1 MDNFLPN
8 FLCMQK
14 SFILSG
20 QIVDVVAGK
29 IFPGKVVVTDG
40 KITSVSRCEVAET
53 QFILPGLI
61 DAHVH
66 IESSMLVPAEFARLA
81 VVHGTTATV
90 SDPHEIANVL
100 GLEGIDFMI
109 NNGKLSPF
117 KFHFGAPSCVPA
129 TGFES
134 SGAVIDSSQIEQLLN
149 RDDIFYLSEMM
160 NFPGVIY
167 GDAEVKLKLDF
178 AKKYNKPVDGH
189 APGLDSGNIRKYASA
204 GISTDH
210 ECTNLAEA
218 VDKINAGMHILIREG
233 SAARNFDA
241 LVPLL
246 ATHPEKVM
254 FCSDD
259 KHPDDLVAGHINLL
273 VKRAIKSGF
282 KPMDVLRACTLNP
295 ARHYKLYCGL
305 LQVGDPA
312 DIILV
317 DNLKDFSIQQTYIN
331 GETVAVGGKS
341 LLPTFEYDAPNR
353 FVATDICT
361 SDLEVH
367 AGKGMLKVIKAFDGD
382 LVTENILVNPA
393 LAGGKVISDIQNDI
407 LKITVINRYEPSKP
421 AIAFIRGFGLKR
433 GAMAS
438 TVAHDSHNII
448 CIGTNDIDMV
458 SVINSLVETKGGIA
472 VTDGQNLDML
482 PLPVAGLMANTDGY
496 NAADKYEQINTKA
509 IALGGPLKAPF
520 MTLSFMALLVIPEL
534 KLSDKGL
541 FDGIKFSFT
550 ELFEH
555 RSV

>member
-1 MDNFLPN
+1 
-8 FLCMQK
+8 MQK
-14 SFILSG
+14 SFSLSG
-20 QIVDVVAGK
+20 HIVDVVAGK
-29 IFPGKVVVTDG
+29 IFPGKVEVSDG
-40 KITSVSRCEVAET
+40 KIISVTPCEVVES

-100 GLEGIDFMI
+100 GLEGVDFMI
-109 NNGKLSPF
+109 NNGKLTPF
-117 KFHFGAPSCVPA
+117 KFYFGAPSCVPA

-134 SGAVIDSSQIEQLLN
+134 SGAVINSTQIDQLLK

-167 GDAEVKLKLDF
+167 GDAEVYLKLDS

-189 APGLDSGNIRKYASA
+189 APGLDSENIKKYGAA

-218 VDKINAGMHILIREG
+218 IAKINSGMHILIREG

-241 LVPLL
+241 LVQLL

-259 KHPDDLVAGHINLL
+259 KHPDELVSGHINLL
-273 VKRAIKSGF
+273 VKRALKAGF
-282 KPMDVLRACTLNP
+282 EPMDVLRACTLNP
-295 ARHYKLYCGL
+295 VRHYKLPCGL
-305 LQVGDPA
+305 LQPGDPA
-312 DIILV
+312 DIVIA
-317 DNLKDFSIQQTYIN
+317 DNLAAFNILKTYIN
-331 GETVAVGGKS
+331 GELAADKGKS
-341 LLPTFEYDAPNR
+341 LLPTHTYDAPNR
-353 FVATDICT
+353 FVAPIFKA
-361 SDLEVH
+361 SDLEIH
-367 AGKGMLKVIKAFDGD
+367 AGKGQMKVIRAFDGD
-382 LVTENILVNPA
+382 LVTEKVLVDP
-393 LAGGKVISDIQNDI
+393 LISGGNVISDVENDI
-407 LKITVINRYEPSKP
+407 LKITVINRYKPSKP
-421 AIAFIRGFGLKR
+421 AIAFIQGFGLKH

-448 CIGTNDIDMV
+448 CIGTNDEDMV
-458 SVINSLVETKGGIA
+458 AVINSLVKQKGGIA
-472 VTDGQNLDML
+472 VSDGKNLEIL
-482 PLPVAGLMANTDGY
+482 PLPVAGLMSNTDGY
-496 NAADKYEQINTKA
+496 EVAAMYEQINKKA
-509 IALGGPLKAPF
+509 MALGGTLKAPF
-520 MTLSFMALLVIPEL
+520 MTLAFMALLVIPEL

-550 ELFEH
+550 GLFEDITA
-555 RSV
+555 

>member
-1 MDNFLPN
+1 
-8 FLCMQK
+8 MQN

-20 QIVDVVAGK
+20 QVVDVVSGK
-29 IFPGKVVVTDG
+29 IFPGKVEICDG
-40 KITSVSRCEVAET
+40 EITSVTPCEVVET
-53 QFILPGLI
+53 HFILPGLI

-66 IESSMLVPAEFARLA
+66 IESSMLVPTEFARLA
-81 VVHGTTATV
+81 LVHGTTATV

-100 GLEGIDFMI
+100 GLEGVDFMI

-134 SGAVIDSSQIEQLLN
+134 SGAVIDSSQIDQLLE

-167 GDAEVKLKLDF
+167 GDEEVHKKLGF

-189 APGLDSGNIRKYASA
+189 APGLNSADIIKYASG
-204 GISTDH
+204 GITTDH

-218 VDKINAGMHILIREG
+218 IDKINSGMHILIREG

-246 ATHPEKVM
+246 ATHPDKVM

-273 VKRAIKSGF
+273 IKRAIKAGYD
-282 KPMDVLRACTLNP
+282 KMAVLRACTLNP
-295 ARHYKLYCGL
+295 VQHYKLTAGL
-305 LQVGDPA
+305 LQPGDPA
-312 DIILV
+312 DIIV
-317 DNLKDFSIQQTYIN
+317 VNNLNDFAVQQAFIGGKLLAT
-331 GETVAVGGKS
+331 GGKS
-341 LLPTFEYDAPNR
+341 LLPAFKYDAPNK
-353 FVATDICT
+353 FLAQPVKS
-361 SDLEVH
+361 SDFEIV
-367 AGKGMLKVIKAFDGD
+367 AGKGKLKVIQAFDGD
-382 LVTENILVNPA
+382 LVTEKILADTV
-393 LAGGKVISDIQNDI
+393 LSKGKVASDIKNDI

-421 AIAFIRGFGLKR
+421 AIAFIRGFGLQR

-448 CIGTNDIDMV
+448 CIGTNDDDMV
-458 SVINSLVETKGGIA
+458 SVINCLVANKGGIA
-472 VTDGQNLDML
+472 VTDGKNLDVL
-482 PLPVAGLMANTDGY
+482 PLPVAGLMADIDGY
-496 NAADKYEQINTKA
+496 IVADKYEQINKKA
-509 IALGGPLKAPF
+509 VALGGPLKAPF

-541 FDGIKFSFT
+541 FDGTKFSFT
-550 ELFEH
+550 QLFQE
-555 RSV
+555 

>member
-1 MDNFLPN
+1 
-8 FLCMQK
+8 MQK
-14 SFILSG
+14 TFTLSG

-29 IFPGKVVVTDG
+29 IFPGKVVVTEG
-40 KITSVSRCEVAET
+40 KISSVSQCEVVET

-100 GLEGIDFMI
+100 GLEGVDFMI

-134 SGAVIDSSQIEQLLN
+134 SGAVIDSSQIEQLLK

-167 GDAEVKLKLDF
+167 GDAEVHQKLYF

-189 APGLDSGNIRKYASA
+189 APGLDSENIKKYASA
-204 GISTDH
+204 GITTDH
-210 ECTNLAEA
+210 ECTSLAEA
-218 VDKINAGMHILIREG
+218 IDKINSGMHILIREG

-241 LVPLL
+241 LVNLL

-273 VKRAIKSGF
+273 VKRAIKSGY
-282 KPMDVLRACTLNP
+282 KPLDVLRACTLNP
-295 ARHYKLYCGL
+295 VRHYKLSCGL
-305 LQVGDPA
+305 LQPGDPA

-317 DNLKDFSIQQTYIN
+317 DNLKDFTIRQTYIN
-331 GETVAVGGKS
+331 GESVAVEGKS
-341 LLPTFEYDAPNR
+341 LLPSFDYDAPNR
-353 FVATDICT
+353 FLASAFKT
-361 SDLEVH
+361 SDLEVKT
-367 AGKGMLKVIKAFDGD
+367 GKGMLKVIQAFDGD
-382 LVTENILVNPA
+382 LVTEKTLIDPVTKDGNV
-393 LAGGKVISDIQNDI
+393 VSDIEHDV
-407 LKITVINRYEPSKP
+407 LKITVINRYNPSKP

-438 TVAHDSHNII
+438 TVAHDSHNMI

-458 SVINSLVETKGGIA
+458 TVINSLVETKGGIA
-472 VTDGQNLDML
+472 VTDGHNLDIL
-482 PLPVAGLMANTDGY
+482 PLPVAGLMADTDGY
-496 NAADKYEQINTKA
+496 AVAAKYELINKKA
-509 IALGGPLKAPF
+509 IALGGTLEAPF

-541 FDGIKFSFT
+541 FDGTKFAFT
-550 ELFEH
+550 QLFE
-555 RSV
+555 

>member
-1 MDNFLPN
+1 
-8 FLCMQK
+8 MQK
-14 SFILSG
+14 LLILSG

-29 IFPGKVVVTDG
+29 IFPGKVEISNG
-40 KITSVSRCEVAET
+40 EITSVTPCEDVES
-53 QFILPGLI
+53 QYILPGLI
-61 DAHVH
+61 DAHIH

-100 GLEGIDFMI
+100 GLEGVDFMI

-134 SGAVIDSSQIEQLLN
+134 SGAIIDSAQIDQLLK

-167 GDAEVKLKLDF
+167 GDAEVHQKLDS
-178 AKKYNKPVDGH
+178 AKKYDKPIDGH
-189 APGLDSGNIRKYASA
+189 APGLDSGNIKKYAAA

-210 ECTNLAEA
+210 ECTNIAEA
-218 VDKINAGMHILIREG
+218 IEKINSGMHILIREG

-241 LVPLL
+241 LVQLL

-259 KHPDDLVAGHINLL
+259 KHPDELVAGHINLL
-273 VKRAIKSGF
+273 VKRSIQAGF
-282 KPMDVLRACTLNP
+282 NPMDVLRACTLNP
-295 ARHYKLYCGL
+295 VRHYKLPCGL
-305 LQVGDPA
+305 LQQGDPA
-312 DIILV
+312 DIVLV
-317 DNLKDFSIQQTYIN
+317 DNLKDFNIQKTFIS
-331 GETVAVGGKS
+331 GELIAAEGKS
-341 LLPTFEYDAPNR
+341 LLKSFAYEAPNR
-353 FVATDICT
+353 FLAPHTKT
-361 SDLEVH
+361 SDITVV
-367 AGKGMLKVIKAFDGD
+367 GGIGMLKVIQAFDGD
-382 LVTENILVNPA
+382 LVTEKILVNPV
-393 LAGGKVISDIQNDI
+393 LSEGNVVCDIKNDI

-421 AIAFIRGFGLKR
+421 AVAFIRGFGLKR

-448 CIGTNDIDMV
+448 CIGTNDADMV
-458 SVINSLVETKGGIA
+458 TVINSLVEHKGGIA
-472 VTDGQNLDML
+472 VTDGQSLDIL
-482 PLPVAGLMANTDGY
+482 PLPVAGLMADIDGY
-496 NAADKYEQINTKA
+496 EAADQYERINKKA

-550 ELFEH
+550 ELFEDITA
-555 RSV
+555 

>member
-1 MDNFLPN
+1 MDYFLFN
-8 FLCMQK
+8 SLGMQN
-14 SFILSG
+14 SFTLSG
-20 QIVDVVAGK
+20 QVVDVVAGN
-29 IFPGKVVVTDG
+29 IFPGKIEVTAG
-40 KITSVSRCEVAET
+40 KITSVIHCEVSES

-81 VVHGTTATV
+81 VAHGTTATV

-134 SGAVIDSSQIEQLLN
+134 SGAVIDAGQIDELLK

-167 GDAEVKLKLDF
+167 GDEDVHKKLGS
-178 AKKYNKPVDGH
+178 AKKYYKPVDGH
-189 APGLDSGNIRKYASA
+189 APGLDSENIKKYAGA

-210 ECTNLAEA
+210 ECTNMAEA
-218 VDKINAGMHILIREG
+218 IDKINSGMHILIREG

-241 LVPLL
+241 LVQLL

-273 VKRAIKSGF
+273 VKRAIKAGF
-282 KPMDVLRACTLNP
+282 DPMDVLRACTLNP
-295 ARHYKLYCGL
+295 VSHYKLPCGL
-305 LQVGDPA
+305 LQTGDPA
-312 DIILV
+312 DMVIV
-317 DNLKDFSIQQTYIN
+317 DTLAGFNIQKTYIN
-331 GETVAVGGKS
+331 GELVAADGKS
-341 LLPTFEYDAPNR
+341 LLPTFDYESPNR
-353 FVATDICT
+353 FFAPVFT
-361 SDLEVH
+361 SADLEVP
-367 AGKGMLKVIKAFDGD
+367 AGVGMLKVIKAFDGD
-382 LVTENILVNPA
+382 LVTEKILVTPVLSEGN
-393 LAGGKVISDIQNDI
+393 VVSDIENDI
-407 LKITVINRYEPSKP
+407 LKITVINRYKPSKP
-421 AIAFIRGFGLKR
+421 AIAFIRGFGLQR

-448 CIGTNDIDMV
+448 CIGTNDADMV
-458 SVINSLVETKGGIA
+458 SVINSLVEQRGGIS
-472 VTDGQNLDML
+472 VTDGQYLDIL
-482 PLPVAGLMANTDGY
+482 PLPVAGLMANIDGY
-496 NAADKYEQINTKA
+496 VAADKYERINKKA

-534 KLSDKGL
+534 KLSDMGL
-541 FDGIKFSFT
+541 FDGMKFSFT
-550 ELFEH
+550 ELFEDA
-555 RSV
+555 SV